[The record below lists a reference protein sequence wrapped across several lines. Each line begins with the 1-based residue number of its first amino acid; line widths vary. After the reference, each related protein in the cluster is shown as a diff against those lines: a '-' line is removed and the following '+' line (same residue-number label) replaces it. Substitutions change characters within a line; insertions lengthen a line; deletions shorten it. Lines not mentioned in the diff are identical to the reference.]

1 MNTKDELDLR
11 AQEIIRETRARIS
24 ALDEQSKDLVF
35 REARTF
41 NGWTDKPVAKDQLRE
56 IYDLMKLCPTSSN
69 ACPIRIKF
77 ICSDDAKKVLE
88 PILNEPNRAKT
99 MLAPA
104 VAILGND
111 DAFYEHDSFL
121 TPHRPGAMSKRMTEN
136 KDLIPD
142 WSMRNGTLQAAYFI
156 LAVRAIGLDAGP
168 MQGLNKKAADE
179 AFWAGT
185 RVKTN
190 FICSVGYGDENT
202 VFKKLPRF
210 DFDEVC
216 EIL

>member
-41 NGWTDKPVAKDQLRE
+41 NGWTDKPVAKDQLHE

-202 VFKKLPRF
+202 VFKNLPRF
-210 DFDEVC
+210 DFEEVC